1 MTPAC
6 ACIRSSVIFRSLLVV
21 GIVLACAACG
31 GTKRSV
37 NTARSAVPSP
47 QQLSKALALIHF
59 DTDSFILNDEAVRA
73 LKDDVAWL
81 GTHRDAVVV
90 LEGHCD
96 EWGDAAYNMQLG
108 DRRARRVKAELI
120 ARGIDEDRLIMVV
133 SHGEERPRDE
143 RHTKDAWRMN
153 RRVELM
159 LR

>member
-1 MTPAC
+1 MKSAY
-6 ACIRSSVIFRSLLVV
+6 ADISSSMAIRSLLVV
-21 GIVLACAACG
+21 GLILACAACG
-31 GTKRSV
+31 GTKKSV
-37 NTARSAVPSP
+37 NAARSAMPPPSRA
-47 QQLSKALALIHF
+47 SHALELIHF
-59 DTDSFILNDEAVRA
+59 DTDTFTLNDEAMRA
-73 LKDDVAWL
+73 LKDNVAWL

-120 ARGIDEDRLIMVV
+120 AKGIDEDRLIMVV

-153 RRVELM
+153 RRVELII
-159 LR
+159 R